1 MKVFRYFLLP
11 MALLAVAACQKAGK
25 EMDIVPDPIPAQEE
39 TSLTFISERPQTDDA
54 TRTYWDGST
63 ILWNDTDWIRMGYT
77 VNDVWQNAT
86 GDSSGDAKLYGSQG
100 ATLTEEGAVAAFK
113 IHEAFS
119 GNTQGEHVFYA
130 VYPGSAT
137 GTTMTDAPTAT
148 VTVPSTQT
156 PLADSFDP
164 TADIML
170 GHSVDQFDAR
180 PEEPI
185 KLVWERVV
193 AHGLITLKNLPG
205 TVSGETVK
213 TITLT
218 AQTGADLTGAQEMD
232 VVTGNYS
239 PSAENTTSNRITVK
253 GDNLTL
259 DSSGNVTFWMSI
271 LPEALTSLTVEV
283 VTNKATYTRSISG
296 FTREFLAN
304 RRNILSINM
313 ANATRQ
319 VTEDAYLLVS
329 GVSDL
334 EEGHYII
341 AYPVSDTGAN
351 VLSGKASGGNYG
363 DYVSA
368 AVSNDAIAY
377 NEGKSYDIII
387 SKTANGNYSL
397 QQGSTYL
404 GYTGSKNELYFDSSF
419 STGRNE
425 WTVSVAANGD
435 ATITNVSNT
444 ARQLQWNNA
453 SNGLRFSCYTGGQQP
468 VRLYKWTEPVVT
480 LDPSLTTVAATTIT
494 VSSAELNATFANLGT
509 TNVQEIHF
517 LWGESS
523 DAVDQVVYAEDF
535 DVSSGAFHATLSSL
549 EENKTYYYKAV
560 MQYWDGETYQV
571 LEGEVLSFKTAS
583 SATGGNAGL
592 QWLGCYEIPAIDL
605 VNQNS
610 YSGRGDETF
619 GSTYWY
625 NYQTT
630 ASKRKVVTHTYSYN
644 NKTYRNYTTLVD
656 GDKRCP
662 LWTAYVMHSGA
673 YPDNGIGRVGS
684 FNTSTSYDPG
694 IPKAWQSSGSTDDY
708 STANYSRGHMIASSD
723 RQAIAAANKQT
734 FYYTNQAPQKQN
746 GFNSGI
752 WNSLEGDVQSNAPSG
767 RDTLYVVVGT
777 LFEDGNTGA
786 SNDGGIVA
794 RPSHFYKLLMKC
806 SFDASGAMTDAK
818 GIAYLYTNEDHSNDN
833 GGKKVTYHDSRYV
846 TTIDAIESR
855 AGFNFFANVP
865 TALQDAAE
873 GTATALW
880 AY

>member
-1 MKVFRYFLLP
+1 MKAIRCLLLP
-11 MALLAVAACQKAGK
+11 AALVTVVACQKQI
-25 EMDIVPDPIPAQEE
+25 ELEIIPDPTPAQEE
-39 TSLTFISERPQTDDA
+39 TSLTFISERPQTDNA

-63 ILWNDTDWIRMGYT
+63 ILWNDTDRIRMGYT
-77 VNDVWQNAT
+77 VNGVWQNSK

-100 ATLTEEGAVAAFK
+100 VTLTEEGAVAAFT

-130 VYPGSAT
+130 VFPGSAT
-137 GTTMTDAPTAT
+137 GTTMTDAPTTT

-170 GHSVDQFDAR
+170 GHSVDEFDAR
-180 PEEPI
+180 PTEPI
-185 KLVWERVV
+185 KLVWQRVV

-218 AQTGADLTGAQEMD
+218 AQTGANLTGAQEMD
-232 VVTGNYS
+232 VVTGQYS

-253 GDNLTL
+253 GDNLSL
-259 DSSGNVTFWMSI
+259 DSSGNVSFWMSI
-271 LPEALTSLTVEV
+271 LPETLTSLTVEV

-313 ANATRQ
+313 SSATRL
-319 VTEDAYLLVS
+319 VEKPSSGDEYVLVESSADLSEGHYLLVYAPDD
-329 GVSDL
+329 VST
-334 EEGHYII
+334 
-341 AYPVSDTGAN
+341 AK
-351 VLSGKASGGNYG
+351 VLSGKGEGNYG
-363 DYVSA
+363 VAIDAPVSDNA
-368 AVSNDAIAY
+368 ISFDDAGA
-377 NEGKSYDIII
+377 YDIEIK
-387 SKTANGNYSL
+387 KTTATNWSLKQGDNYLGLTSNGN
-397 QQGSTYL
+397 
-404 GYTGSKNELYFDSSF
+404 NLYFNGSFASSKY
-419 STGRNE
+419 E
-425 WTVSVAANGD
+425 WTISISERD
-435 ATITNVSNT
+435 ATLTNVSYT
-444 ARQLQWNNA
+444 GRRLQWNNA
-453 SNGLRFSCYTGGQQP
+453 STGQRFACYSTDQQP
-468 VRLYKWTEPVVT
+468 VRLYKWVPAG
-480 LDPSLTTVAATTIT
+480 PSVKTKAATEIT
-494 VSSAELNATFANLGT
+494 VSSARLNATFGHLGT

-517 LWGESS
+517 LWGESP
-523 DAVDQVVYAEDF
+523 DVVDQVVYAENF
-535 DVSSGAFHATLSSL
+535 NVSAGAFHATLSSL

-610 YSGRGDETF
+610 FSGRGEETF

-644 NKTYRNYTTLVD
+644 NKTYRNYTTMVD

-673 YPDNGIGRVGS
+673 YPDNGVGRVGS

-694 IPKAWQSSGSTDDY
+694 IPRAWQSSGSTDDY

-723 RQAIAAANKQT
+723 RQAIAVANKQT
-734 FYYTNQAPQKQN
+734 FYYTNQAPQKQS

-752 WNSLEGDVQSNAPSG
+752 WNSLEGDVQSHAPSG

-786 SNDGGIVA
+786 SNDGGTVA

-806 SFDASGAMTDAK
+806 SFNASGAMTDAK

-833 GGKKVTYHDSRYV
+833 GGNKVTYHDSRYV
-846 TTIDAIESR
+846 TTIDAIETR
-855 AGFNFFANVP
+855 TGFNFFANVP
-865 TALQDAAE
+865 TSLQDAAE

-880 AY
+880 TY

>member
-1 MKVFRYFLLP
+1 MRILRYLLLP
-11 MALLAVAACQKAGK
+11 AALVAVVACQKQK
-25 EMDIVPDPIPAQEE
+25 EMDLVPDQTPAQEE

-63 ILWNDTDWIRMGYT
+63 ILWNDTDRIRMGYT
-77 VNDVWQNAT
+77 VNDVWQNAS
-86 GDSSGDAKLYGSQG
+86 GDSSGDAKLYASDE
-100 ATLTEEGAVAAFK
+100 TSLTEEGAVAAFK
-113 IHEAFS
+113 ISGYFN
-119 GNTQGEHVFYA
+119 GNTQGKHVFYA
-130 VYPGSAT
+130 VYPGFSTDA
-137 GTTMTDAPTAT
+137 TMTDAPTT
-148 VTVPSTQT
+148 IVTVPSTQT

-170 GHSVDQFDAR
+170 GHSVDEYDAR
-180 PEEPI
+180 PTEPI
-185 KLVWERVV
+185 KLVWQRVV

-218 AQTGADLTGAQEMD
+218 AQTGANLTGAQEMD
-232 VVTGNYS
+232 VVTGQYS

-253 GDNLTL
+253 GDNLSL
-259 DSSGNVTFWMSI
+259 DSSGNVSFWMSI
-271 LPEALTSLTVEV
+271 LPETLTSLTVEV
-283 VTNKATYTRSISG
+283 VTNKATYIRSISG

-313 ANATRQ
+313 SSATRL
-319 VTEDAYLLVS
+319 VEKPSSGDEYVLVESSADLSEGHYLLVYAPDD
-329 GVSDL
+329 VST
-334 EEGHYII
+334 
-341 AYPVSDTGAN
+341 AK
-351 VLSGKASGGNYG
+351 VLSGKGEGNYG
-363 DYVSA
+363 VAIDAPVSDNA
-368 AVSNDAIAY
+368 ISFDDAGA
-377 NEGKSYDIII
+377 YDIEIK
-387 SKTANGNYSL
+387 KTTATNWSLKQGDNYLGLTSNGN
-397 QQGSTYL
+397 
-404 GYTGSKNELYFDSSF
+404 NLYFNGSFASSKY
-419 STGRNE
+419 E
-425 WTVSVAANGD
+425 WTISISERD
-435 ATITNVSNT
+435 ATLTNVSYT
-444 ARQLQWNNA
+444 GRRLQWNNA
-453 SNGLRFSCYTGGQQP
+453 STGQRFACYSTDQQP
-468 VRLYKWTEPVVT
+468 VRLYKWVPAG
-480 LDPSLTTVAATTIT
+480 PSVKTKAATEIT
-494 VSSAELNATFANLGT
+494 VSSARLNATFGHLGT

-517 LWGESS
+517 LWGESP
-523 DAVDQVVYAEDF
+523 DVVDQVVYAENF
-535 DVSSGAFHATLSSL
+535 NVSAGAFHATLSSL

-571 LEGEVLSFKTAS
+571 LEGDVLSFKTAS
-583 SATGGNAGL
+583 SETGGNAGL

-610 YSGRGDETF
+610 FSGRGEETF

-644 NKTYRNYTTLVD
+644 NKTYRNYTTMVD

-673 YPDNGIGRVGS
+673 YPDNGVGRVGS
-684 FNTSTSYDPG
+684 FNTNTSYDPG

-723 RQAIAAANKQT
+723 RQAIAVANKQT

-752 WNSLEGDVQSNAPSG
+752 WNSLEGDVQSHAPSG

-786 SNDGGIVA
+786 SNDGGTVA

-846 TTIDAIESR
+846 TTIDAIETR

-865 TALQDAAE
+865 TSLQDTAE